1 MDTFALILNN
11 LVKHYRSVPA
21 LNGLDLSVK
30 KGELLCLVGP
40 SGSGKTTAMHVIAG
54 LIELD
59 SGDITLF
66 GQSLAGVAPKDRDVA
81 MVFQDGALY
90 PHLTVQQNLA
100 FPLWARDKK
109 GSKAVP
115 NMARRLEIEHLLDRY
130 PSQISG
136 GEARRVALGRALIR
150 KPKLFLLDE
159 PLSGLD
165 APLRDNLRG
174 LIRELVTETGVTTIY
189 VTHDQGEAM
198 AVGDRLAVMQNGQI
212 RQCGSP
218 RNIYENPE
226 NKFIARFFG
235 TPAINLLE
243 GRCADGQLRGKWGRI
258 PLNISLPQTDVLVGI
273 RPEHLE
279 ITDEQTGLPATVNR
293 TVFFGHEVILVCE
306 LSDQTRIRVRPGN
319 RVSPGVGEK
328 LYLTADSK
336 RRLFFDS
343 KTGKRI

>member
-136 GEARRVALGRALIR
+136 GEARRVALGRVDCRWTEYAASTLRQSPPICTQQGT
-150 KPKLFLLDE
+150 LAASATAAAFLLWGAD
-159 PLSGLD
+159 P
-165 APLRDNLRG
+165 
-174 LIRELVTETGVTTIY
+174 
-189 VTHDQGEAM
+189 
-198 AVGDRLAVMQNGQI
+198 
-212 RQCGSP
+212 P
-218 RNIYENPE
+218 R
-226 NKFIARFFG
+226 F
-235 TPAINLLE
+235 T
-243 GRCADGQLRGKWGRI
+243 
-258 PLNISLPQTDVLVGI
+258 
-273 RPEHLE
+273 
-279 ITDEQTGLPATVNR
+279 
-293 TVFFGHEVILVCE
+293 
-306 LSDQTRIRVRPGN
+306 
-319 RVSPGVGEK
+319 
-328 LYLTADSK
+328 
-336 RRLFFDS
+336 
-343 KTGKRI
+343 